1 MTRSIT
7 SRPLAERE
15 AVRNR
20 SDGVRLR
27 HDFLQHDAST
37 VNMADRF
44 LHFDCLVQRH
54 LDVDSWT
61 PRPNSR
67 LDLDD
72 GFLHVDVVQSHA
84 DEVERLV
91 TDTDRRPMQRGRR
104 REVDVLHLNPHRR
117 DGIESRF
124 TILIASS
131 ADPTRP

>member
-1 MTRSIT
+1 MTPSIT

-20 SDGVRLR
+20 SGGVRLR
-27 HDFLQHDAST
+27 HDFLQHDASI
-37 VNMADRF
+37 VIMADRF
-44 LHFDCLVQRH
+44 LHFDCLARLH

-61 PRPNSR
+61 PRPNSVLR
-67 LDLDD
+67 
-72 GFLHVDVVQSHA
+72 VDIVQGHA
-84 DEVERLV
+84 GEDERFV
-91 TDTDRRPMQRGRR
+91 TDTDRRPMQRGGR

-124 TILIASS
+124 ITSIASS